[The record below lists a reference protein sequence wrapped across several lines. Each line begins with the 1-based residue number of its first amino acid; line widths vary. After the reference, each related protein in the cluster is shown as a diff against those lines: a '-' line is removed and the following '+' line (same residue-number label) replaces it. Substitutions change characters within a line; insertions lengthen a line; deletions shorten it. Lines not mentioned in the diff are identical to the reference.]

1 MDWGGWATFGL
12 GATVALTATML
23 FAQLAG
29 LSRMDIPMMLGTM
42 FSENSDRARIV
53 GFFVHLLNG
62 QFFALFYA
70 SAFSLLGLATW
81 WLGAVFGAFH
91 GFAALMVIVPLLPG
105 AHRRM
110 ASERGGPRLDAVLEP
125 PGLFALNYGRETP
138 AIALIA
144 HVIYGLL
151 LGGFLTP
158 G

>member
-53 GFFVHLLNG
+53 GFFAHLLNG
-62 QFFALFYA
+62 QVFALFYA

>member
-12 GATVALTATML
+12 GATVALTAIML
-23 FAQLAG
+23 LAQLAG

-42 FSENSDRARIV
+42 FFEDPDLARVV

-62 QFFALFYA
+62 QVFGLLYA
-70 SAFSLLGLATW
+70 AAFSLFGLATW
-81 WLGAVFGAFH
+81 WLGALLGAFH
-91 GFAALMVIVPLLPG
+91 GLAALLVIVPLLPG

-125 PGLFALNYGRETP
+125 PGPLALNYGRETP
-138 AIALIA
+138 FVTVVA
-144 HVIYGLL
+144 HVIYGVL
-151 LGGFLTP
+151 LGAFLTP

>member
-23 FAQLAG
+23 LSQMAG

-42 FSENSDRARIV
+42 FSEDPDRARV
-53 GFFVHLLNG
+53 LGFLIHLLNG
-62 QFFALFYA
+62 QVFALLYA
-70 SAFSLLGLATW
+70 AAFSLLGLATW
-81 WLGAVFGAFH
+81 WLGALFGVFH
-91 GFAALMVIVPLLPG
+91 GFAALIVIVPLLPG

-138 AIALIA
+138 VVTLAA
-144 HVIYGLL
+144 HIIYGIL
-151 LGGFLTP
+151 LGVFLNP
-158 G
+158 R